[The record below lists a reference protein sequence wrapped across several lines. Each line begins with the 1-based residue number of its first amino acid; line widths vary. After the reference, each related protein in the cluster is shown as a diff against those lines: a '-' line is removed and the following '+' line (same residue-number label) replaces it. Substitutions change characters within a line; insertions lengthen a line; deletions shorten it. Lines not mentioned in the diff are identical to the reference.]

1 MSRSAVS
8 PSRLHLAVRSERLQ
22 PAVRPEDVVSIALT
36 GQPVPR
42 RLTRE
47 QGWALEI
54 LGHAVEYLID
64 SRLFRGET
72 RDSEAISM
80 LKGANRS
87 IFQDSVVGAPIGM
100 RVRRWLGL

>member
-8 PSRLHLAVRSERLQ
+8 PSLLHL
-22 PAVRPEDVVSIALT
+22 AVRPEDVVSIALT

-47 QGWALEI
+47 QGRAIEI

-64 SRLFRGET
+64 SRLFGGET
-72 RDSEAISM
+72 RDAEAISM
-80 LKGANRS
+80 LKRANRK
-87 IFQDSVVGAPIGM
+87 IFHDSVVAVPVGT
-100 RVRRWLGL
+100 RVRQWLGLGL